1 MHHFSLKEGE
11 QIGYKHHCSSLK
23 GKKIGKLFA

>member
-1 MHHFSLKEGE
+1 MHHFSLKEGK

>member
-11 QIGYKHHCSSLK
+11 QIDYKLHCSFLK